1 MSDDLHLQD
10 KRLAAIQHHVDE
22 LYQAKDYQ
30 MAYDIMTEAEPRFQ
44 DELVEIRYWRACLAA
59 CSGDA
64 DLALR
69 LLEQTVAEGAWYS
82 ARQLREED
90 DLAELQGRAPFER
103 LAKACLER
111 QQAAEASSRP
121 VFSILEPPPSQIQ
134 SNVQLPLMLALHG
147 NSQTAEHAL
156 RAWNAM
162 LARGYILAAP
172 HSSQVAWDN
181 RRNWNDLESGMRE
194 VRSHLVELEEQYHPD
209 TARSIIGGFS
219 MGAGLALLHALQGAK
234 PSLTH
239 FVLVGPYLPDP
250 DTLDP
255 LLTNRHQEDVRG
267 YIVVGDRDDPCCAIA
282 QTIHEK
288 FIASGYTVGLEV
300 RHGLVHDYP
309 LDFDAV
315 LDRALDFLFAAR

>member
-30 MAYDIMTEAEPRFQ
+30 IAYDIMTDAEPRFR

-59 CSGDA
+59 CSSDA

-82 ARQLREED
+82 VRQLREED
-90 DLAELQGRAPFER
+90 DLAALQGMAPFER
-103 LAKACLER
+103 LAAVCLER
-111 QQAAEASSRP
+111 QRAAEASSRP
-121 VFSILEPPPSQIQ
+121 AISILEPPLNQIH
-134 SNVQLPLMLALHG
+134 SDTRLPLMLALHG
-147 NSQTAEHAL
+147 NSQTAKHAL
-156 RAWNAM
+156 RAWDAM
-162 LARGYILAAP
+162 LERGYILAAP
-172 HSSQVAWDN
+172 HSSQVAWDD
-181 RRNWNDLESGMRE
+181 RRSWNDLDAGMHE
-194 VRSHLVELEEQYHPD
+194 VRSHLAELKEPYQPD
-209 TARSIIGGFS
+209 TARSVIGGFS
-219 MGAGLALLHALQGAK
+219 MGAGLALLRALEGAK

-250 DTLDP
+250 DMLDP
-255 LLTNRHQEDVRG
+255 LLKHRHQEDVRG

-282 QTIHEK
+282 QAIHEK
-288 FIASGYTVGLEV
+288 FIASGYPVELEV
-300 RHGLVHDYP
+300 RHGLVHDFP
-309 LDFDAV
+309 LDFGAV